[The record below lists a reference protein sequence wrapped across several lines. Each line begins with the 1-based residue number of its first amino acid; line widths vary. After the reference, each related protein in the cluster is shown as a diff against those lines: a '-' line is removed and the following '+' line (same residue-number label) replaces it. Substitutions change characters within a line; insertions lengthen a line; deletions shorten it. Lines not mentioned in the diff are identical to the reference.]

1 MRQTETEREKERK
14 RERDKVKNE
23 EKNVLKK
30 METKE
35 KYAAK
40 TCFGARERDKGGKC
54 GSFEEEAVK

>member
-1 MRQTETEREKERK
+1 M
-14 RERDKVKNE
+14 KNE

-40 TCFGARERDKGGKC
+40 TCFGARERGKGGKC